1 MQLSPPGPPPT
12 PDAADAH
19 GGGSPTLGQTVGVVG
34 PDVVEVLRA
43 PCGTDVPVSG
53 AGVFDEGETLQ
64 ARGRILIA
72 PGVDTSAPGAA
83 GVLRAADRAG
93 AAAVVLRRG
102 TQGIAPSLAEAA
114 DEVSTALLA
123 RAPWIEWGELIG
135 LLRAAIARTG
145 TAAPTEASADVAL
158 GDLPGLALALA
169 ALVGGAI
176 TVEDPESNVLAYS
189 PTADTADPLRRL
201 TILGRRVPSWR
212 VTELAESGFLTTL
225 WASGDV
231 VHRPADARFP
241 ERLAVAVRAG
251 DEILGSLWAAA
262 DGEPLPSGAR
272 DALRQ
277 AAVIAVPHLL
287 HHRLRSRSAASRR
300 RYAVRAL
307 FEERPPDVSAAA
319 AVLGVEAGQACTVLT
334 AGAAAVIAPDVL
346 NRAFHLASL
355 RVAAHHTPAFAHRDG
370 DRLDVLVAGTGAGDG
385 VDRLARDLA
394 AVLRGAGVRPL
405 VAVGPAV
412 GGLGDAAASRAGAA
426 QVLRV
431 LRERG
436 GPETAGAEDVRF
448 AMDALRVT
456 DAVAEHVP
464 SAADAVAALLEHD
477 ERHGTDLP
485 RTVAA
490 HLVFF
495 GDAAATA
502 RYVGVHTNTLRY
514 RLRRAGELCGI
525 DLTDPDVR
533 LLVELGLRR
542 AGLIPLP

>member
-1 MQLSPPGPPPT
+1 MQLSPPGPPPS
-12 PDAADAH
+12 PDAAAAR
-19 GGGSPTLGQTVGVVG
+19 GGGTPTLGQAVGVVG

-93 AAAVVLRRG
+93 AAALVLRRG

-123 RAPWIEWGELIG
+123 RAPWIEWGELMG
-135 LLRAAIARTG
+135 LLRAAVVRTG
-145 TAAPTEASADVAL
+145 TAVPEASAEVPL
-158 GDLPGLALALA
+158 GDLPGLALTLA

-212 VTELAESGFLTTL
+212 VAELAESGFLTML

-231 VHRPADARFP
+231 VHRPADGRFP

-262 DGEPLPSGAR
+262 DGEPLPPGAR

-277 AAVIAVPHLL
+277 AAAIAVPHLL
-287 HHRLRSRSAASRR
+287 HHRLRSRSAAGRR

-307 FEERPPDVSAAA
+307 FEERPPDVPAAA
-319 AVLGVEAGQACTVLT
+319 AVLGVEAGQPCTVLT
-334 AGAAAVIAPDVL
+334 AAAAEPVAPDEL
-346 NRAFHLASL
+346 DRAFHLASL
-355 RVAAHHTPAFAHRDG
+355 RLAAHHTPAFAHRDG
-370 DRLDVLVAGTGAGDG
+370 ERLDVLLASTGAGDG
-385 VDRLARDLA
+385 ADRLARDLA
-394 AVLRGAGVRPL
+394 AVLRGAGVRPF
-405 VAVGPAV
+405 VAVGHAV

-426 QVLRV
+426 EVLRV

-456 DAVAEHVP
+456 EAVAEHVP
-464 SAADAVAALLEHD
+464 SAADAVAALLAHD

-514 RLRRAGELCGI
+514 RLRRAAELCGI

>member
-1 MQLSPPGPPPT
+1 MQLSPPGPPPS
-12 PDAADAH
+12 PDAAAAR
-19 GGGSPTLGQTVGVVG
+19 GGGTPTLGQAVGVVG
-34 PDVVEVLRA
+34 PDVVEMLRA

-93 AAAVVLRRG
+93 AAALVLRRG

-123 RAPWIEWGELIG
+123 RAPWIEWGELMG
-135 LLRAAIARTG
+135 LLRAAVVRTG
-145 TAAPTEASADVAL
+145 TAVPEASADVPL
-158 GDLPGLALALA
+158 GDLPGLALTLA

-212 VTELAESGFLTTL
+212 VAELAESGFLTML

-231 VHRPADARFP
+231 VHRPADGRFP

-262 DGEPLPSGAR
+262 DGEPLPPGAR

-277 AAVIAVPHLL
+277 AAAIAVPHLL
-287 HHRLRSRSAASRR
+287 HHRLRSRSAAGRR

-307 FEERPPDVSAAA
+307 FEERPPDVPAAA
-319 AVLGVEAGQACTVLT
+319 AVLGVEAGQPCTVLT
-334 AGAAAVIAPDVL
+334 TAAAEPVAPDVL
-346 NRAFHLASL
+346 DRAFHLASL
-355 RVAAHHTPAFAHRDG
+355 RLAAHHTPAFAHRDG
-370 DRLDVLVAGTGAGDG
+370 DRLDVLLASTGAGDG
-385 VDRLARDLA
+385 ADRLARDLA

-405 VAVGPAV
+405 VAVGHAV

-426 QVLRV
+426 EVLRV
-431 LRERG
+431 LLERG

-464 SAADAVAALLEHD
+464 SAADAVAALLAHD

-514 RLRRAGELCGI
+514 RLRRAAELCGI

>member
-1 MQLSPPGPPPT
+1 MGHAAFPARPSPS
-12 PDAADAH
+12 PDAAAAH
-19 GGGSPTLGQTVGVVG
+19 GGGSPTLGQAVGVVG
-34 PDVVEVLRA
+34 PDVLEVLRA

-102 TQGIAPSLAEAA
+102 AQGIAPSLAEAA

-145 TAAPTEASADVAL
+145 TAPAEASADVAL

-307 FEERPPDVSAAA
+307 FEERPPDVATAA

-334 AGAAAVIAPDVL
+334 ATAAAAIAPDVL
-346 NRAFHLASL
+346 DRAFHLASSASP
-355 RVAAHHTPAFAHRDG
+355 RITPRPSRTATATGSTSWWPGPGRGTAWTGWHATWPPYCAAPGCGRWSRWDPPSEGSATPPPPVRGPPRSCGCCAS
-370 DRLDVLVAGTGAGDG
+370 
-385 VDRLARDLA
+385 A
-394 AVLRGAGVRPL
+394 AVPRRP
-405 VAVGPAV
+405 A
-412 GGLGDAAASRAGAA
+412 
-426 QVLRV
+426 
-431 LRERG
+431 
-436 GPETAGAEDVRF
+436 
-448 AMDALRVT
+448 
-456 DAVAEHVP
+456 
-464 SAADAVAALLEHD
+464 
-477 ERHGTDLP
+477 P
-485 RTVAA
+485 RTS
-490 HLVFF
+490 
-495 GDAAATA
+495 GSPWT
-502 RYVGVHTNTLRY
+502 RSG
-514 RLRRAGELCGI
+514 
-525 DLTDPDVR
+525 
-533 LLVELGLRR
+533 
-542 AGLIPLP
+542 

>member
-1 MQLSPPGPPPT
+1 MQLSPPGPPPS
-12 PDAADAH
+12 PDAAAAR
-19 GGGSPTLGQTVGVVG
+19 GGGTPTLGQAVGVVG

-93 AAAVVLRRG
+93 AAALVLRRG

-123 RAPWIEWGELIG
+123 RAPWIEWGELMG
-135 LLRAAIARTG
+135 LLRAAVVRTG
-145 TAAPTEASADVAL
+145 TAVPEASAEVPL
-158 GDLPGLALALA
+158 GDLPGLALTLA

-212 VTELAESGFLTTL
+212 VAELAESGFLTML

-231 VHRPADARFP
+231 VHRPADGRFP

-262 DGEPLPSGAR
+262 DGEPLPPGAR

-277 AAVIAVPHLL
+277 AAAIAVPHLL
-287 HHRLRSRSAASRR
+287 HHRLRSRSAAGRR

-307 FEERPPDVSAAA
+307 FEERPPDVPAAA
-319 AVLGVEAGQACTVLT
+319 AVLGVEAGQPCTVLT
-334 AGAAAVIAPDVL
+334 AAAAEPVAPDEL
-346 NRAFHLASL
+346 DRAFHLASL
-355 RVAAHHTPAFAHRDG
+355 RLAAHRAPAFAHRDG
-370 DRLDVLVAGTGAGDG
+370 DRLDVLLASTGAGDG
-385 VDRLARDLA
+385 ADRLARDLA
-394 AVLRGAGVRPL
+394 AVLRGAGVRPF
-405 VAVGPAV
+405 VAVGHAV
-412 GGLGDAAASRAGAA
+412 GGLGDAVASRAGAA
-426 QVLRV
+426 EVLRV

-456 DAVAEHVP
+456 EAVAEHVP
-464 SAADAVAALLEHD
+464 SAADAVAALLAHD

-514 RLRRAGELCGI
+514 RLRRAAELCGI